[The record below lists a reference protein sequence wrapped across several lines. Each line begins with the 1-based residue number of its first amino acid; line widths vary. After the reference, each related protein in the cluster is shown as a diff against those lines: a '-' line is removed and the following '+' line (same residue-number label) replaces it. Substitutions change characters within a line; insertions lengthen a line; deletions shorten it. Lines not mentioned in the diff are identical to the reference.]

1 MARSGAQEL
10 RDDTPVQLEL
20 QAVDTVSPTK
30 IVVTILKEY
39 EAFRRPGKN
48 CTDKTVSRT
57 VRQ

>member
-48 CTDKTVSRT
+48 CTD
-57 VRQ
+57 